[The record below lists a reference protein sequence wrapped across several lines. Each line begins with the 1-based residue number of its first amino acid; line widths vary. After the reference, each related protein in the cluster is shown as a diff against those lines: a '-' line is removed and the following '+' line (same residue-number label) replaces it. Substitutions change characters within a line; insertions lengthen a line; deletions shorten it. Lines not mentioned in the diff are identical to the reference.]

1 MLRTEG
7 RSERRGER
15 SRRKLSQGKPQ
26 SKSEVTYTKQ
36 QIHIVTNSKK
46 KQGQENKQKAQ
57 FKGEGRKN
65 IREASEAN
73 VSQNA

>member
-46 KQGQENKQKAQ
+46 TRDKKINKRHNLKVR
-57 FKGEGRKN
+57 EGK
-65 IREASEAN
+65 ISERQ
-73 VSQNA
+73 VRQM